1 MEHYLFD
8 CKHKFIVQDC
18 IPLNAQS

>member
-1 MEHYLFD
+1 MKHYLFD